1 MTDGATPKPS
11 AKLGLFLLS
20 GVVIGSMIGGGGFN
34 LPQNMSAHASLGAIA
49 IAWVLTLVGMF
60 FLANCFRL
68 LSTQRP
74 ELTAGVYAYAREGFG
89 NLAGFQVAWGYWLSA
104 AFGNVAFAV
113 LIMKSLG
120 YLFPAFA
127 DGKNWLSIGGAS
139 LLIWVMHF
147 TVLFGVRRAAVL
159 GSIASVLNVGSLLV
173 TIAIMALMVKAEMF
187 RLDLWGVG
195 ENLGSVMKQVES
207 TMLVTLWVF
216 IGIEGAVVMS
226 ARARKPEQ
234 VGQATYIG
242 LLVCTLLYFLLSALP
257 FGFMTQPELAALDE
271 PAAAYILER
280 LVGRWGAIFV
290 IVSLLVSLLSC
301 WLAWTILV
309 AELPFAAAKD
319 GVFPR
324 FLARENRFHSPGPA
338 LWLSSAVMQVI
349 VFVVLFAENAW
360 IWLISVTGV
369 MILPAYLASTAY
381 LWRYALSHAYMEER
395 GRALRSGVLGS
406 VYALWLL
413 YAAGPQ
419 FLLMSSLL
427 FVAGLPVFYFA
438 HRQNLPHAPLFSR
451 TEGVAAGALVVVAGI
466 ALWAFF
472 TGLVELG

>member
-1 MTDGATPKPS
+1 
-11 AKLGLFLLS
+11 
-20 GVVIGSMIGGGGFN
+20 V
-34 LPQNMSAHASLGAIA
+34 
-49 IAWVLTLVGMF
+49 
-60 FLANCFRL
+60 
-68 LSTQRP
+68 
-74 ELTAGVYAYAREGFG
+74 
-89 NLAGFQVAWGYWLSA
+89 
-104 AFGNVAFAV
+104 
-113 LIMKSLG
+113 
-120 YLFPAFA
+120 
-127 DGKNWLSIGGAS
+127 
-139 LLIWVMHF
+139 
-147 TVLFGVRRAAVL
+147 
-159 GSIASVLNVGSLLV
+159 
-173 TIAIMALMVKAEMF
+173 
-187 RLDLWGVG
+187 
-195 ENLGSVMKQVES
+195 
-207 TMLVTLWVF
+207 
-216 IGIEGAVVMS
+216 
-226 ARARKPEQ
+226 
-234 VGQATYIG
+234 
-242 LLVCTLLYFLLSALP
+242 VCTLLYFLLSALP

-324 FLARENRFHSPGPA
+324 FLSRENRFHSPGPA
-338 LWLSSAVMQVI
+338 LWLSSAVMQGI

-406 VYALWLL
+406 VYAVWLL

-438 HRQNLPHAPLFSR
+438 HRQNRLHAPLFSR
-451 TEGVAAGALVVVAGI
+451 AEGVAAGALVVVAAI